1 MYDQN
6 KKNNSIFDINLILLL
21 ASLAKEIKKRRS
33 TMMHKCLKITFGTAI
48 PEGFLHDFVQ
58 KNAKKLN
65 LEGVVQIVPAEN
77 RIKVI
82 VCGGKDA
89 VDQFVDLLH
98 KGSGKTLLD
107 DIQIEP
113 YLKDKDYRGVFRVIE

>member
-1 MYDQN
+1 
-6 KKNNSIFDINLILLL
+6 
-21 ASLAKEIKKRRS
+21 
-33 TMMHKCLKITFGTAI
+33 MMHKCLKITFSSSI

-65 LEGVVQIVPAEN
+65 LEGVVQIVPSEN
-77 RIKVI
+77 RIKLI

-98 KGSGKTLLD
+98 KGSSKAIPD

-113 YLKDKDYRGVFRVIE
+113 FLKDKDYRGVFRVIE